1 MKIVE
6 LILDDNEDLTGI
18 EAISIVEN
26 PAIEEDFIALKG
38 EILTLK
44 EVDKEKKIL
53 LGALLVPNKPIY
65 RKNGDEEYYI
75 YFSRET
81 VRKASQIYLQKGNQN
96 NSTLEHQHTIKGLSL
111 VESWIVE
118 DSKKDKTALYGLE
131 YPVGTWVGAVKVNN
145 DQIWEEFV
153 KTGKV
158 KGFSIE
164 GYFADKAERPKDQT
178 IKDLAKIEE
187 EEAQELLS
195 QVKGIIRND
204 KRYKAGKRLIF
215 ESFSDYPDAVK
226 NNAKR
231 GIDLNK
237 KVNNKCATDVGKIRA
252 QQLAQGKAI
261 SEQTVSRMYSFLS
274 RAEEYYKPEDKE
286 ACGTISY
293 LLWGGLAGKRYAEK
307 KLKELGKLE
316 LYSEKVNDDFAII
329 NDRLGYATKEM
340 AEKIAKDIGC
350 DGIHTHEYM
359 DQTWYMPCEKHALN
373 TSLYSEKIND
383 DFAIINDRLGY
394 STRGM
399 AEKIAKDIGCDG
411 IHTHEFEDMTWYMPC
426 KQHALTEE
434 QFKKYKCPKGYRKDY
449 QKHKCVKKDSY
460 AKVGKR
466 GAIVKSPKAPKSDTP
481 NPNPKGKGS
490 AGGSAKGKTGA
501 KVSARDRK
509 TLQKKSDDF
518 NKRYKKK
525 LGYGVT
531 VGQLSS
537 VYQRGLGAFNVSSSP
552 RVSNPSQWAFARVN
566 AFLYLVKN
574 GRPQNPKYTGDFDLL
589 PKGHPKSKK
598 K

>member
-38 EILTLK
+38 EILALK
-44 EVDKEKKIL
+44 QVDKEKKIL

-65 RKNGDEEYYI
+65 RKNGDQEYYI

-96 NSTLEHQHTIKGLSL
+96 NSTLEHQHTIKGLTL

-118 DSKKDKTALYGLE
+118 DTKKDKTALYGFE

-178 IKDLAKIEE
+178 INDLAKIEE

-195 QVKGIIRND
+195 QVRGIIRND
-204 KRYKAGKRLIF
+204 KRYKSGKRLIF

-231 GIDLNK
+231 GIELNK

-316 LYSEKVNDDFAII
+316 LYSEKINDDFAII
-329 NDRLGYATKEM
+329 NDRLGYATRE
-340 AEKIAKDIGC
+340 
-350 DGIHTHEYM
+350 
-359 DQTWYMPCEKHALN
+359 
-373 TSLYSEKIND
+373 
-383 DFAIINDRLGY
+383 
-394 STRGM
+394 M

-426 KQHALTEE
+426 EKHALNEE
-434 QFKKYKCPKGYRKDY
+434 EFQKYKCPKGYRKDY
-449 QKHKCVKKDSY
+449 QKHKCVKKKDNY
-460 AKVGKR
+460 AEIGER
-466 GAIVKSPKAPKSDTP
+466 GGIRKSPKAPKSSTP
-481 NPNPKGKGS
+481 NPKPKGKGT
-490 AGGSAKGKTGA
+490 AKGDASTSRGA
-501 KVSARDRK
+501 KVSKKDEA

-518 NKRYKKK
+518 NKRYKDK

-531 VGQLSS
+531 IGQLKA
-537 VYQRGLGAFNVSSSP
+537 VFQRGLGAFNVSHSP
-552 RVSNPSQWAFARVN
+552 RIQSPTAWAQARVN
-566 AFLYLVKN
+566 AYLYLVRN

-589 PKGHPKSKK
+589 PKGHPKSNKK
-598 K
+598 